1 MMLFYAHSGIRYLVL
16 LMGMV
21 VVGYALFGM
30 ATGRK
35 HDTRMRAL
43 GAIFAGTV
51 DINILL
57 GVGLLFTGR
66 FYPAVGI
73 HLVIMVMAAVVAHIV
88 PAVMKRRPAEKRS
101 LAPYAVAALVSLT
114 LIVTGITML
123 GRPVFGS
130 G

>member
-1 MMLFYAHSGIRYLVL
+1 MMVFYAHSGFRYLVL
-16 LMGMV
+16 LMGAV

-30 ATGRK
+30 VTGRK

-43 GAIFAGTV
+43 GAIFAGTM
-51 DINILL
+51 DLNILL
-57 GVGLLFTGR
+57 GVALLFTGR

-73 HLVIMVMAAVVAHIV
+73 HLVVMILAAVVAHIV
-88 PAVMKRRPAEKRS
+88 PAVMKRRPPEKRT
-101 LAPYAVAALVSLT
+101 LAPYAVGALVALA
-114 LIVTGITML
+114 LVVTGITML